1 MIKNQRQY
9 NGAKTV
15 AQKNGAGTT
24 GHRHVKN
31 FDLDTDVAPF
41 TKINAKW
48 IINLNVKQNY
58 KTPRR

>member
-1 MIKNQRQY
+1 MVLEQLDIDMQ
-9 NGAKTV
+9 
-15 AQKNGAGTT
+15 
-24 GHRHVKN
+24 KN
-31 FDLDTDVAPF
+31 FDLDTDIAPF